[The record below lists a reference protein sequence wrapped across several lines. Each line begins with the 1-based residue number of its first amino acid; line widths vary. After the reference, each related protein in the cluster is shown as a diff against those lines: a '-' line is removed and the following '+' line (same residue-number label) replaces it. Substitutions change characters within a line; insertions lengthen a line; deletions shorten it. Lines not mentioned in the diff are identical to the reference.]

1 MVFLLPAGIKGLSR
15 ISNAKHYHHYFTDHK
30 NNMLKAWE
38 GIKLLIKINIRNNK
52 TVTCLNVDGIEE
64 TSPFLISHHFNK
76 FFSTIAQKN

>member
-15 ISNAKHYHHYFTDHK
+15 ISNAKHYHHYFTDRK